1 MRINEMKTVMDKET
15 RLAYLV
21 KEGFNYGGNLKLC
34 SPQSIYDFM
43 EERYQL
49 SYQTEEH
56 VYAMCMEANM
66 RLIGIFHIS
75 SGTVNASM
83 VDIRGL
89 MIKTLLANATNFILI
104 HNHPSGSTNPSNEDI
119 RVSKRL
125 KEAGNLLNIQMVDSL
140 IIGDTYYSLKEN
152 GLL

>member
-1 MRINEMKTVMDKET
+1 MRINEMRTVMDKET

-21 KEGFNYGGNLKLC
+21 KEGFNYGGDLKL
-34 SPQSIYDFM
+34 SNPQSIYDFM

-56 VYAMCMEANM
+56 VYAICMEANM
-66 RLIGIFHIS
+66 RLIGVFHIS
-75 SGTVNASM
+75 SGTVNSSL

-89 MIKTLLANATNFILI
+89 MIKNLLANATNFVLI
-104 HNHPSGSTNPSNEDI
+104 HNHPSGSTNPSSEDI
-119 RVSKRL
+119 RITQRL
-125 KEAGNLLNIQMVDSL
+125 KEAGNLLNIQMMDHI

-152 GLL
+152 GLF